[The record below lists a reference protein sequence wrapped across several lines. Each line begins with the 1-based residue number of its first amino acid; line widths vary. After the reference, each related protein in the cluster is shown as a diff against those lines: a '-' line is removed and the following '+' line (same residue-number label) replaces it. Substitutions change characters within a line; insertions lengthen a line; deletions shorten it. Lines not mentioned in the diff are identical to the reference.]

1 MNNSDKRLNE
11 NSIKNELYGTNLML
25 VYCVYHGACY
35 LRKCSKAECEKYEVP
50 LNYKAPHAKHLSV
63 CDETDLYN
71 MGSFNF
77 YENYISCL
85 TKSTQTGRLVTSCI
99 SLA

>member
-1 MNNSDKRLNE
+1 MN
-11 NSIKNELYGTNLML
+11 LYGTNLML

-71 MGSFNF
+71 MGSFKF
-77 YENYISCL
+77 L
-85 TKSTQTGRLVTSCI
+85 
-99 SLA
+99 

>member
-1 MNNSDKRLNE
+1 MYNNSDKRLNE
-11 NSIKNELYGTNLML
+11 NYIKNELYGTSLML

-50 LNYKAPHAKHLSV
+50 LNYKAPHAKHLGV

-71 MGSFNF
+71 MGILNF
-77 YENYISCL
+77 YEDKETN
-85 TKSTQTGRLVTSCI
+85 TVTI
-99 SLA
+99 NIIQDIKYLI